1 MQHWKRTTEI
11 ANRLFQQGDLV
22 DARELYLQALA
33 LAQVLFE
40 RWQDADEA
48 VAACVISHHNLA
60 DLHLRLKQPQESAE
74 YLCAI
79 HQRLLQTCQDERL
92 SPALR
97 EAAEMIEA
105 RAAELRGGHE
115 DTLLWAARLS
125 ARYPAAALIRYKEG
139 DTGVPAR
146 YARSIAYYQS
156 KDPDRALKVLV
167 VRHP

>member
-79 HQRLLQTCQDERL
+79 HHRLLQACQDPRL
-92 SPALR
+92 SPLLRDAALR
-97 EAAEMIEA
+97 QSGKTYT
-105 RAAELRGGHE
+105 ELLNFISEYGQYPRTE
-115 DTLLWAARLS
+115 RLLYRQGAQS
-125 ARYPAAALIRYKEG
+125 ALLAGQEQLQPPASHYG
-139 DTGVPAR
+139 T
-146 YARSIAYYQS
+146 
-156 KDPDRALKVLV
+156 
-167 VRHP
+167 H